1 VKGLNVLISGG
12 GTAGHINPG
21 LAIAKYIKSKH
32 PDSNILFAGTSRGM
46 EGKLV
51 PAEGFKLKFIK
62 VRGLRRSL
70 SFDNIIAVKE
80 LFQGL
85 ADSKKLIK
93 EFKPDI
99 VIGTGGYVCGPVVFM
114 AWKMKIPTLI
124 HEQNAFPGVTN
135 RILSRFVNNVAISF
149 KESEKY
155 FKTPKKLVYTGN
167 PIRQEILIANRVSAR
182 EKLGIKPEEQLIVV
196 AGGSLGAKRINEVVA
211 KMIIKYGKFI
221 DYNIIFSTGNSQFET
236 IKDMLKDY
244 AKPSFK
250 IVPYIYDAANI
261 YAAADLMV
269 CRSGAITC
277 SELTVLGVP
286 AIMIPSPNVVA
297 NHQEYNAR
305 SLEKQGAA
313 VVLIEQDINEDLL
326 YNQIEDLL
334 KNKEQ
339 LCRMSNNSKKMGIAN
354 AAEKIYSIIC
364 KLV

>member
-1 VKGLNVLISGG
+1 MLISGG

-32 PDSNILFAGTSRGM
+32 PDSNILFVGTSRGM
-46 EGKLV
+46 EVKLV

-62 VRGLRRSL
+62 VRGLRRRL

-80 LFQGL
+80 LFHGL
-85 ADSKKLIK
+85 ADSKRLIK

-149 KESEKY
+149 EESEKY
-155 FKTPKKLVYTGN
+155 FKTSNKLVYTGN
-167 PIRQEILIANRVSAR
+167 PIRKEILLANRVSAR
-182 EKLGIKPEEQLIVV
+182 EKLGIKPEEHLIVV
-196 AGGSLGAKRINEVVA
+196 TGGSLGAKRINEVVV
-211 KMIIKYGKFI
+211 KMIIKYGKYI

-236 IKDMLKDY
+236 IKYMLKEHVR
-244 AKPSFK
+244 PSFK
-250 IVPYIYDAANI
+250 IVPYIYDAANV
-261 YAAADLMV
+261 YAAADIMV

-313 VVLIEQDINEDLL
+313 VVINEQNIDEDLL
-326 YNQIEDLL
+326 YRQIEDLL
-334 KNKEQ
+334 RNKEK
-339 LCRMSNNSKKMGIAN
+339 LHRMSVNSKKMGLAN
-354 AAEKIYSIIC
+354 ATEKIYSIIC
-364 KLV
+364 NLV